1 MVSLNLFQYQDEVK
15 RALLA
20 RKNDLDLEW
29 DPMVASWLDYAFA
42 CETRARSLL
51 LEELAQR
58 LEVWSQGED
67 VWQSPRNIG
76 PLFFLVWLR
85 KKQAIQLEANYT
97 EKASQMF
104 ANLYPNAD
112 DKFSPF
118 RLPEQVFLVALGIS
132 ALERNKPREQFTQ
145 ILTSQIRGTLAR
157 QIVFIAA
164 LRELGENPRFPS
176 SEPAD
181 VTDVLAQ
188 LWWAEKYGDDAD
200 KHLCW
205 SQFEGIADTIL
216 LNRAEEFDTR
226 RMLSEWELAMLYEA
240 LIRQTSQPDP
250 MMLFDYYPLHPRIKK
265 IAEGDFKKGN
275 YFGAVFEACKVL
287 EDYLKQVSG
296 STRIGVDLVKEVL
309 GKPDMGSKNFLAPP
323 VKINELNEESPD
335 FVSQLDEQRGFSSLV
350 TGVFQA
356 FRNPK
361 GHQPKDKTW
370 VEVDPYEALDQLV
383 VVSLVT
389 KRLEKATG
397 ISP

>member
-29 DPMVASWLDYAFA
+29 DPMVASWLAYAFA

-58 LEVWSQGED
+58 LKVWTQGED

-85 KKQAIQLEANYT
+85 KKQSIQLEAIYA
-97 EKASQMF
+97 EKAVQMF
-104 ANLYPNAD
+104 DHLYPNAD

-118 RLPEQVFLVALGIS
+118 RLPEEVFLIALGIS
-132 ALERNKPREQFTQ
+132 ALERDEPREKFAQ
-145 ILTSQIRGTLAR
+145 ILASQIRGTLAR
-157 QIVFIAA
+157 QLVCIAA
-164 LRELGENPRFPS
+164 LRELGKENRLPS
-176 SEPAD
+176 AEPAD
-181 VTDVLAQ
+181 VTDVLVR
-188 LWWAEKYGDDAD
+188 LWWVEKYGDDAD
-200 KHLCW
+200 KHLYW

-216 LNRAEEFDTR
+216 LDRIEEFDTR
-226 RMLSEWELAMLYEA
+226 RVLSEWELAMLYEA
-240 LIRQTSQPDP
+240 LIYQTSQPDP
-250 MMLFDYYPLHPRIKK
+250 VMLFDYYPLHPKVRQ
-265 IAEGDFKKGN
+265 IAEEDFKKGN

-287 EDYLKQVSG
+287 EDYLKRVSG
-296 STRIGVDLVKEVL
+296 STKIGVKLVKEVL
-309 GKPDMGSKNFLAPP
+309 GKPDMDSQNFSPPP
-323 VKINELNEESPD
+323 VKINELNKGSPD

-350 TGVFQA
+350 IGIFEA

-361 GHQPKDKTW
+361 GHQPKNKTW
-370 VEVDPYEALDQLV
+370 VGIDAYEALDQLV
-383 VVSLVT
+383 VISLVI
-389 KRLEKATG
+389 KRLQKATG